1 MGAKASVCVTK
12 SGSCSRFVQLQ
23 KCNYKKKTKKKVH
36 ILVFLMSSLVSS
48 KLRMQLL
55 KKFAVKTAGCI
66 VFVLL

>member
-1 MGAKASVCVTK
+1 MGAKASVCGTK
-12 SGSCSRFVQLQ
+12 SGSYSRFVQLQ
-23 KCNYKKKTKKKVH
+23 KCSYKKQTKKKVH

-55 KKFAVKTAGCI
+55 KFAVKTAGCI